1 MTTSSSYASAWKLCA
16 LICLAMI
23 LLSLIPQIHLWIVR
37 GRDWNGAYVGP
48 YGDELLYAAYVNAL
62 IEGRTR
68 KNDPYGAKDDSAS
81 APLPE
86 SFFSIQ
92 FVPAYAIA
100 LPTRMFGSS
109 VATAF
114 IVLIVVTALLAGLS
128 VFWLLNCVTGDHRV
142 AAAGTVF
149 VLCLG
154 CAVGRYGLFGTFV
167 DIGFPALPFLRR
179 YQPAMAFP
187 LFFVFQLLVW
197 RALTSESRRRAWV
210 SAFVAGLT
218 LATLVFSY
226 LYLWTAAAA
235 WLACIGSL
243 WFYFRPSD
251 RRKTL
256 VLLALIGVI
265 AVIALVPYA
274 YLVTQQAAIQ
284 DEHLIIISSH
294 RPDLFRVHEILGAII
309 LLFLVVGT
317 FRQRIKLIEPRAIY
331 TASLALLPFVVF
343 NQQVLTGKTLQA
355 FHFEMFVVN
364 YSTLVSLTILLTL
377 FWKPVPRRFLSWIA
391 VASFVWGIAVVGLPS
406 RLLFVPWAVS
416 NDQMIPVLRRLKEL
430 SKQDGTL
437 ADLRTKGQ
445 ASTLVFSPSVPLI
458 AQLPSWT
465 SQGTLLD
472 VTGTY
477 CSGQTREQQKELLHM
492 HLYYANVHSE
502 SLRDALSNTPGKSAD
517 ALFNIRPVIF
527 GHQRVFRYLS
537 PQFEPIQDTEVER
550 EVEAYVL
557 FVNSFSR
564 EEVLKRV
571 LTYAIVPADTDFDS
585 ANLDRWYERDMGER
599 VGAYTLYRL
608 RLRN

>member
-1 MTTSSSYASAWKLCA
+1 MV
-16 LICLAMI
+16 

-48 YGDELLYAAYVNAL
+48 YGDELLYAAYVNSL
-62 IEGRTR
+62 IDGRTR
-68 KNDPYGAKDDSAS
+68 KNDPYGAKDDSAD

-100 LPTRMFGSS
+100 LPARTFGVS

-114 IVLIVVTALLAGLS
+114 IVVIAMAGLLASLS
-128 VFWLLNCVTGDHRV
+128 VFWLLNSLTGDHRV
-142 AAAGTVF
+142 AAAGTIF

-179 YQPAMAFP
+179 YQPAVAFP
-187 LFFVFQLLVW
+187 LFFIFQLLVW
-197 RALTSESRRRAWV
+197 RALASENKRRAWV
-210 SAFVAGLT
+210 LAFVAGLT
-218 LATLVFSY
+218 LATLIFSY

-235 WLACIGSL
+235 WLACIGPL
-243 WFYFRPSD
+243 WFYFRPAE

-256 VLLALIGVI
+256 ALLAMIGVLT
-265 AVIALVPYA
+265 VIALVPYV
-274 YLVTQQAAIQ
+274 YLVSQQAAIQ

-294 RPDLFRVHEILGAII
+294 RPDLFRVHEIFGAII
-309 LLFLVVGT
+309 LVVLVIGAL
-317 FRQRIKLIEPRAIY
+317 RHRIKLTESRAIY
-331 TASLALLPFVVF
+331 AVSLALLPFIVF

-355 FHFEMFVVN
+355 FHFEMFAIN
-364 YSTLVSLTILLTL
+364 YSTLVGLLIMVTL
-377 FWKPVPRRFLSWIA
+377 FWKRVPRRFLILIA
-391 VASFVWGIAVVGLPS
+391 ASSFAWGVVVVGLPS

-416 NDQMIPVLRRLKEL
+416 NDQGIPVLRRLKEL

-477 CSGQTREQQKELLHM
+477 CSSQTRDQQKELFYM
-492 HLYYANVHSE
+492 HLYYSNVQKE
-502 SLRDALSNTPGKSAD
+502 SLRKALRNAPEESVDALSNART
-517 ALFNIRPVIF
+517 VIF

-537 PQFEPIQDTEVER
+537 PEFEPIRDEEVER
-550 EVEAYVL
+550 EAESYLL
-557 FVNSFSR
+557 FANSFSR
-564 EEVLKRV
+564 AEVLKRP
-571 LTYAIVPADTDFDS
+571 LTYAIVASDSSFDFS
-585 ANLDRWYERDMGER
+585 KLDRWYERDVGER

-608 RLRN
+608 KLRN